1 MYFLIMGFFFLA
13 GCIQAGALKTPDGGC
28 IAVVLRT
35 GFETSQGKLMRTIL
49 FSTERVCL
57 SYERSSELSCLIVP
71 ALCLLCYHRTSV
83 FHAFLIITI
92 TTTGE
97 LYIFSIFPLY
107 RDILICSV
115 YYLDISHTLRPTVYF
130 VTRLVLLKSDVLK
143 PGRLLMLGS
152 SEYVTP
158 LYQQVTAN
166 NWESGLFILF
176 LVFFALIAAGYVL
189 KKVGILGLD
198 LILFH
203 C

>member
-1 MYFLIMGFFFLA
+1 VFSDYGFFFLA

-28 IAVVLRT
+28 IGVVLRT

-49 FSTERVCL
+49 FSTERVCP
-57 SYERSSELSCLIVP
+57 SYERSSELSCLVVSCT
-71 ALCLLCYHRTSV
+71 LGLLRPPRILV

-92 TTTGE
+92 TTTSE

-107 RDILICSV
+107 RNILTCSV
-115 YYLDISHTLRPTVYF
+115 YYLDISHTLRPTDYF
-130 VTRLVLLKSDVLK
+130 VTRLVLHKSDVLK

-189 KKVGILGLD
+189 KKVGILLLD

>member
-1 MYFLIMGFFFLA
+1 M
-13 GCIQAGALKTPDGGC
+13 
-28 IAVVLRT
+28 
-35 GFETSQGKLMRTIL
+35 
-49 FSTERVCL
+49 
-57 SYERSSELSCLIVP
+57 
-71 ALCLLCYHRTSV
+71 
-83 FHAFLIITI
+83 
-92 TTTGE
+92 
-97 LYIFSIFPLY
+97 
-107 RDILICSV
+107 
-115 YYLDISHTLRPTVYF
+115 
-130 VTRLVLLKSDVLK
+130 LLKPDVLK